1 LIFFNASD
9 SDAFSRFSKHHN
21 STGNRQMNL
30 MQQAKYVR
38 AVSPTAIINSAS
50 AVASVIDARDYDYC
64 TIVVQLGATDIA
76 LTALKIETCATSGGA
91 YADLTGATFS
101 GGTSPDGTTLA
112 LPSATDDNQVCVFQI
127 DMRGKQPFLK
137 VVATFGTGSAGG
149 FIAAVAILTKGH
161 LSPSTSATMADG
173 DVCRV

>member
-1 LIFFNASD
+1 
-9 SDAFSRFSKHHN
+9 
-21 STGNRQMNL
+21 MNL

-38 AVSPTAIINSAS
+38 AISPAAIIDNAS
-50 AVASVIDARDYDYC
+50 AVATVIDARNFDYC

-76 LTALKIETCATSGGA
+76 LTALKIETSTTSGGS
-91 YADLTGATFS
+91 YTDLANATFA

-127 DMRGKQPFLK
+127 DMRGKNPFLK
-137 VVATFGTGSAGG
+137 VVATFGNGDAGG

-161 LSPSTSATMADG
+161 LSPATSVTMADG
-173 DVCRV
+173 DVCRVL